1 MADNR
6 ASKHTAAD
14 KPTADVDALSVQRD
28 EANAVGDTDRAAQ
41 LDEQIRQAEAK

>member
-6 ASKHTAAD
+6 ASKHT
-14 KPTADVDALSVQRD
+14 TADQSTDVEALRRQCEQAQQS
-28 EANAVGDTDRAAQ
+28 GDTARVTQ